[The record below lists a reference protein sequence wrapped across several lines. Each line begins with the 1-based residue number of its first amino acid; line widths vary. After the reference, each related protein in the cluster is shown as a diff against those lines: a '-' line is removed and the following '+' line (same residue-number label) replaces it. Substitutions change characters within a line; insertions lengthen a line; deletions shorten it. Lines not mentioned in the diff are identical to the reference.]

1 MKKQYI
7 KFIEG
12 NQESLDKACKLAEKH
27 GYKKWENKNALQF
40 EWKWV
45 LECDQYGDFYV
56 TISSEEE
63 LIEYNYTEIKT
74 ELKEE
79 PEWVYIS
86 NVSEEVALRSKDK
99 RILITTLPGK
109 AVNKYVCVGQWDEE
123 AYLRWDK
130 YDTYAWS
137 YAVPVPTE
145 EKKERK
151 LMMTDS
157 EWEEFKSRNNIKE

>member
-27 GYKKWENKNALQF
+27 GYIRRIVEDAINFKWQWILR
-40 EWKWV
+40 
-45 LECDQYGDFYV
+45 CDDNGDYY
-56 TISSEEE
+56 TSSCTEEE
-63 LIEYNYTEIKT
+63 FINDGYT

-79 PEWVYIS
+79 IEWVYVS
-86 NVSEEVALRSKDK
+86 NEHGEDALEHKRK
-99 RILITTLPGK
+99 RILITTLPWN
-109 AVNKYVCVGQWDEE
+109 ANMKYLCVVEWYEE
-123 AYLRWDK
+123 AYINWNEYLPLLWK
-130 YDTYAWS
+130 
-137 YAVPVPTE
+137 YAVPVLTE

-157 EWEEFKSRNNIKE
+157 EWEKFQNIINKQ

>member
-7 KFIEG
+7 KFIAG
-12 NQESLDKACKLAEKH
+12 NQDSLDKACKLAEKH
-27 GYKKWENKNALQF
+27 GYKKASYGNALNFEF
-40 EWKWV
+40 EW
-45 LECDQYGDFYV
+45 LLLCTDAAIYHT
-56 TISSEEE
+56 TIWAEKVVEKAG
-63 LIEYNYTEIKT
+63 YT

-79 PEWVYIS
+79 PEWVYVSDIS
-86 NVSEEVALRSKDK
+86 KEDALGWQVK

-109 AVNKYVCVGQWDEE
+109 AVYKYVCIGKWDEE

-130 YDTYAWS
+130 YNISVWP

-157 EWEEFKSRNNIKE
+157 EWEKFQKENNI

>member
-27 GYKKWENKNALQF
+27 GYQQWESKNALKF

-45 LECDQYGDFYV
+45 LDCCEDGDFYV
-56 TISSEEE
+56 SMLSEEE
-63 LIEYNYTEIKT
+63 LIEDNYTEIKT

-79 PEWVYIS
+79 PEWVYVSGIS
-86 NVSEEVALRSKDK
+86 KEDALISKDK

-109 AVNKYVCVGQWDEE
+109 ALYKYVCVGQWDEE

-137 YAVPVPTE
+137 YAVSVPTE

-157 EWEEFKSRNNIKE
+157 EWEKFQNIINQE

>member
-27 GYKKWENKNALQF
+27 GYQKWETKYALKF

-45 LECDQYGDFYV
+45 LECDEDGDFYV
-56 TISSEEE
+56 SICSEEE
-63 LIEYNYTEIKT
+63 LIEDNYT

-79 PEWVYIS
+79 PEWVYVSDIS
-86 NVSEEVALRSKDK
+86 KEDALSSKDK
-99 RILITTLPGK
+99 RILVTTLPGK
-109 AVNKYVCVGQWDEE
+109 AVYSYVCIVPWDEE
-123 AYLRWDK
+123 AYLRWDSYK
-130 YDTYAWS
+130 VTTWTYT
-137 YAVPVPTE
+137 VPVHTE

-157 EWEEFKSRNNIKE
+157 EWEKFQNIINQE

>member
-12 NQESLDKACKLAEKH
+12 NQESLEKACKLAEKH
-27 GYKKWENKNALQF
+27 GYQKWETKYALNF

-45 LECDQYGDFYV
+45 LGCDEDGDYHV
-56 TISSEEE
+56 TTCSEEE
-63 LIEYNYTEIKT
+63 LIEDNYT

-79 PEWVYIS
+79 PEWVY
-86 NVSEEVALRSKDK
+86 VSEISKEDALRSKDK
-99 RILITTLPGK
+99 RILVTTLPGK
-109 AVNKYVCVGQWDEE
+109 AVYKYVCIGKFYEE
-123 AYLRWDK
+123 AYLHGEE
-130 YDTYAWS
+130 YDISVWT
-137 YAVPVPTE
+137 YAVPVHTE

-157 EWEEFKSRNNIKE
+157 EWEKFQNIINQE